1 MTGSGDYSTEM
12 FRNPLDDAAIEAFFT
27 GQPAGEELA
36 PLAGLVEDLR
46 SMASGPAPVPSM
58 QLAKMLA
65 EGFSTANGDLLVTA
79 ASNVP
84 GPAPQ
89 AAGLP
94 KWRKKMLL
102 SELLAALTT
111 KLAGL
116 GMAAKAGM
124 GLTLAAASTTAAGAA
139 GVLPAPAQH
148 AVATV
153 VSSAT
158 PFSFPDTAN
167 SAAGV
172 GAKAATDATG
182 TLDATVS
189 DATKT
194 VTDATKTVTDAA
206 KIPAGTGGSGVS
218 VGANTGATGL
228 ARANETPAAGKV
240 PPSLPAAAAASGV
253 GSQGST
259 GLSTANGT
267 PAAGRVPTSV
277 PVASGSAGSQ
287 GSTGVGIANGTPAA
301 GRIPAN
307 VPGRP

>member
-1 MTGSGDYSTEM
+1 LTEAGDGVVEM
-12 FRNPLDDAAIEAFFT
+12 PFPPLDDRALEALLS
-27 GQPAGEELA
+27 GA
-36 PLAGLVEDLR
+36 PSAQSGLDWLLPFVEDLEA
-46 SMASGPAPVPSM
+46 ASSRPVPVLRPALVM
-58 QLAKMLA
+58 FLA
-65 EGFSTANGDLLVTA
+65 EGISTEKGDLPATA
-79 ASNVP
+79 ASNVT

-94 KWRKKMLL
+94 KWRKKKMLI
-102 SELLAALTT
+102 SELLAGLTT

-116 GMAAKAGM
+116 GMATKAGM

-139 GVLPAPAQH
+139 GVLPAPVQH

-167 SAAGV
+167 TAASV

-182 TLDATVS
+182 TLDATVT

-194 VTDATKTVTDAA
+194 VTDATKTVTDATKTA
-206 KIPAGTGGSGVS
+206 AGGSGVS

-228 ARANETPAAGKV
+228 DRANQTPAAGHV
-240 PPSLPAAAAASGV
+240 PTSLPAAASGA
-253 GSQGST
+253 GSQSST
-259 GLSTANGT
+259 GLNTANGT
-267 PAAGRVPTSV
+267 PAAGHVPTSV

-301 GRIPAN
+301 GRIPTN